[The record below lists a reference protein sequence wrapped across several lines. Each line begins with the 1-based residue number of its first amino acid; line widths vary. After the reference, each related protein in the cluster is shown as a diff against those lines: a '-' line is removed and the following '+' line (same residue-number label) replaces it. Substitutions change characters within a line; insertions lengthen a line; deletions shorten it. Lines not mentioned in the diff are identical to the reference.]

1 LKVATI
7 WSWLA
12 IPLMPSLFF
21 LESHQEGQ
29 RCHQLGKSAYG
40 VLSENRIVLQPV
52 LKERAT
58 CGLRALTRADAY
70 PIQML
75 LLTVSGWVD
84 RHQQAVIAYLY
95 DRA

>member
-1 LKVATI
+1 
-7 WSWLA
+7 
-12 IPLMPSLFF
+12 M
-21 LESHQEGQ
+21 
-29 RCHQLGKSAYG
+29 
-40 VLSENRIVLQPV
+40 
-52 LKERAT
+52 
-58 CGLRALTRADAY
+58 RADAY